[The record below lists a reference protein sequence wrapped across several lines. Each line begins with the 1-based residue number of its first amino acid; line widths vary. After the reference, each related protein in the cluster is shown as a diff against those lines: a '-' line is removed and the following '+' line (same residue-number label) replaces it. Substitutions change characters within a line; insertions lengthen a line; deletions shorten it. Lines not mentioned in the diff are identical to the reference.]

1 MRNVKFD
8 EVLELIGKAV
18 LSRETVEAKAKL
30 CDYITVINF
39 MQKNY
44 QYCTYD
50 DDCKTFSC
58 RLDNFIIMA
67 HYDRDK
73 LKISAHFTVKV

>member
-1 MRNVKFD
+1 MKLD
-8 EVLELIGKAV
+8 EIVEMIGKSV
-18 LSRETVEAKAKL
+18 LGHETIEAKAKL

-58 RLDNFIIMA
+58 RLDNFIILA
-67 HYDRDK
+67 HFDKDK
-73 LKISAHFTVKV
+73 LKISTHFTVKV